1 MRGRVG
7 RSNRKA
13 FCYLLSPPLS
23 ALSPEARRRLE
34 ALESFS
40 GLGSGFALAMQD
52 LDIRGA
58 GNLLGAEQSGFMED
72 LGYETYLKILK
83 EAMAELRNEA
93 RAESDSSE
101 LCLARTKKTEGQLR
115 NEARAESGELELS
128 HARTKSGGAQLVSE
142 EPEMA
147 VTENSSDMADSA
159 LGDADRYELGA
170 GSAGGGLY
178 VSDCALESDLG
189 MYFPDSYVPGS
200 SERMLLYREL
210 DNLETEQELEAY
222 RLRLIDRFGPVPHE
236 GEELM
241 QVVALRRLGKMLGCE
256 KIILRQGR
264 MQMQFVSRADSP
276 YYQSPVFERVLS
288 YATANLRLCQLKEVR
303 GRRLMQVEQVPTVKR
318 AVGVLQDIENG
329 SAQ

>member
-1 MRGRVG
+1 
-7 RSNRKA
+7 
-13 FCYLLSPPLS
+13 
-23 ALSPEARRRLE
+23 
-34 ALESFS
+34 
-40 GLGSGFALAMQD
+40 
-52 LDIRGA
+52 
-58 GNLLGAEQSGFMED
+58 
-72 LGYETYLKILK
+72 
-83 EAMAELRNEA
+83 
-93 RAESDSSE
+93 
-101 LCLARTKKTEGQLR
+101 
-115 NEARAESGELELS
+115 
-128 HARTKSGGAQLVSE
+128 
-142 EPEMA
+142 MA

-210 DNLETEQELEAY
+210 DNLETEHELEAY

-276 YYQSPVFERVLS
+276 YYQSSVFERVLS
-288 YATANLRLCQLKEVR
+288 YATANLRRCQLKEVR

>member
-1 MRGRVG
+1 
-7 RSNRKA
+7 
-13 FCYLLSPPLS
+13 LS
-23 ALSPEARRRLE
+23 
-34 ALESFS
+34 
-40 GLGSGFALAMQD
+40 
-52 LDIRGA
+52 
-58 GNLLGAEQSGFMED
+58 
-72 LGYETYLKILK
+72 
-83 EAMAELRNEA
+83 ELR
-93 RAESDSSE
+93 
-101 LCLARTKKTEGQLR
+101 
-115 NEARAESGELELS
+115 LS
-128 HARTKSGGAQLVSE
+128 RTKSGEAQLTTE

-147 VTENSSDMADSA
+147 VTENSSDMAYSA
-159 LGDADRYELGA
+159 LGDADRYELSG
-170 GSAGGGLY
+170 GSAEGGVY

-276 YYQSPVFERVLS
+276 YYQSSVFERVLA
-288 YATANLRLCQLKEVR
+288 YATANLRRCQLKEVR